1 MPEFTVFTAPK
12 QMTKQQNCKWKP
24 RGLWELLRMT
34 RGPAGLTGPEDS
46 YDPAQNISKDEQ
58 KGTFLLVSVSC
69 LRGPSE
75 GHRALPCQARPSSLQ
90 CHPARED
97 MSGGASPPVL
107 AEVQA
112 KEARRPFLA
121 SPHPPHTVMAHPG
134 SRGWVECWQKEC
146 EDVVTKVQGTD
157 QRPGLRGLS
166 PIPWPPAIR
175 AATRD
180 LRTGTLSILTG
191 TQKVSP
197 WVGRVARA

>member
-112 KEARRPFLA
+112 KEARSRPVEA
-121 SPHPPHTVMAHPG
+121 QPGPG
-134 SRGWVECWQKEC
+134 SRARCWAGPYACACVLIIWSHTWE
-146 EDVVTKVQGTD
+146 
-157 QRPGLRGLS
+157 
-166 PIPWPPAIR
+166 
-175 AATRD
+175 
-180 LRTGTLSILTG
+180 
-191 TQKVSP
+191 
-197 WVGRVARA
+197 